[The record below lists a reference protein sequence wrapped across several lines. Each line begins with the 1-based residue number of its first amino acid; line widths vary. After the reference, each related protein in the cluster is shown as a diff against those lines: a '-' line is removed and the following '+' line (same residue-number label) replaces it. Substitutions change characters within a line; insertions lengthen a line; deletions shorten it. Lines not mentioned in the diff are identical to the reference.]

1 MKIFYSD
8 ELMFNV
14 YMRAEL
20 VIEFS
25 FFKIVMTGNNSPHR
39 RWGRDTGIGGMSPQC
54 SEEYKTLRRTQPE

>member
-1 MKIFYSD
+1 MDRFEMKIYHSD
-8 ELMFNV
+8 ELIHLIHSHELMFNV

-39 RWGRDTGIGGMSPQC
+39 R
-54 SEEYKTLRRTQPE
+54 